1 MEEIVVESKYKLQ
14 RSWLCSKIDKDVDFL
29 ELLNDFWSLVKDVEQ
44 QNKIL
49 KQRFRRYS
57 LLFVASLIFTES
69 SLIASVTLCLIY
81 QKGRADTKGNSL
93 RIMVIFLV
101 LFLIYFGFIFLHIIN
116 FKKFSLHRRIYD
128 CKYEKLPWFSC
139 TENIN
144 NYAPIM
150 SLDRRDSF
158 CFLYKNKKELVIT
171 SKVKCKK
178 AWEFERWL
186 QDSLSGKFAGEEVPL
201 YKICKLYLNQLSVR
215 DEELFFEAYP
225 QFKKKVLF
233 SSKVCLN

>member
-1 MEEIVVESKYKLQ
+1 MEEIVVDSKYKPQ

-49 KQRFRRYS
+49 NQRFRRYS

-69 SLIASVTLCLIY
+69 SLVASVIVCLIY
-81 QKGRADTKGNSL
+81 QQGRADTKGNSL

-101 LFLIYFGFIFLHIIN
+101 LFLIYFSVIFLHIIN
-116 FKKFSLHRRIYD
+116 FKKLSLHRRIYD

-144 NYAPIM
+144 NYAPIVF
-150 SLDRRDSF
+150 LDRSQSIG
-158 CFLYKNKKELVIT
+158 FLYKHKKELVIP
-171 SKVKCKK
+171 SEFKFDKVG
-178 AWEFERWL
+178 EFERWL
-186 QDSLSGKFAGEEVPL
+186 QEGALGQFAGKDIPL
-201 YKICKLYLNQLSVR
+201 YVLSKLYNNQLSVR
-215 DEELFFEAYP
+215 EEELFFESYP

-233 SSKVCLN
+233 SAKVCSN